1 MNWDKLRLRQILKC
15 LDSDLTQNTLE
26 AYTLKSQNEFEITI
40 LRGMRMRRVVEE
52 PIDQDRTELSS
63 GAHEARG
70 SIESWML
77 PTTVH
82 HCFRTLPDTHNFTSQ
97 LYTYLIE
104 RCTTARYSASQ
115 LCAIAFHQNS
125 AIALTTELW
134 HCYTTELC
142 RRCVPQNYLQ
152 PRLVARIM
160 TQKYESYTGTVEF
173 ARTMHLK

>member
-1 MNWDKLRLRQILKC
+1 MLIWKNNIEQDE
-15 LDSDLTQNTLE
+15 DDEN
-26 AYTLKSQNEFEITI
+26 
-40 LRGMRMRRVVEE
+40 VVEQ

-173 ARTMHLK
+173 ARTMHLKWYMPELLKPGQRAMPCFSLPWLE